1 MKATVVAQNK
11 KYLVEFKSDEQ
22 MISFLTNH
30 GHQVEKLDII
40 NEETLPA
47 MEKPVEL
54 PKISKPTGW
63 KTLEKSAVSDMTK
76 ETGAETKSMKLGGK
90 YNTFKYEP
98 DASLESNTS
107 NKNSEGS
114 IDSPALKGDEPKVSS
129 VEDTK
134 EVKSVKQPKVSYKDM
149 EDDSEEDTETE
160 EKEEVSESVKDF
172 LPRGGFIKDD
182 ETERKEGIWGGQGTD
197 EQIRKAKLIA
207 KVKHANGDRMG
218 RVTKEDLDNYASYLE
233 QYQEIFGLD
242 ESDEEI
248 FESVND
254 VVWGDIIDWANKS
267 LTDLYAQQHVN
278 DLVFKSRIKGI
289 VECLAGAAAYA
300 WDEPIEN
307 IKKRLFSSELM
318 KIVSN
323 DTEIKNLNEDITANP
338 IAKSQKVS
346 YFVRHQR
353 DGSWVI
359 VKYEN
364 GEVRIFSTFDSD
376 EYDEAEA
383 ECERLNSE
391 LINESSNEETKKH
404 EDKDDEFEKTHECS
418 WCGEKFS
425 ESEMR
430 CEKDM
435 GWLCEH
441 DWRYLESKE
450 GDLEEVDPSETG
462 LDETE
467 TNEDYQNGFEEGKF
481 AYESGHFISLEDRN
495 DLEGDSESEEFW
507 RGYDDGYESAKE
519 GLDDSEEELE
529 ENEDPITR
537 NPYADG
543 DDIASYAKSSM
554 WRPEDEELEEG
565 FKDGL
570 KKAGKFAK
578 NAVAGAAVA
587 GSLMTANPTNAQIS
601 PDGTNSTDGYLQAQ
615 VEDEGTQRVKY
626 ADIVKAGKPVT
637 INGYT
642 YSVED
647 LEQTRKEHGFDEVD
661 MDDIVNGIDPYYD
674 GATRPFADSD
684 ETLEDYLKS
693 QGEEY

>member
-30 GHQVEKLDII
+30 GHQVEKFDII

-129 VEDTK
+129 VEDTN
-134 EVKSVKQPKVSYKDM
+134 EVKSIKQPKASYKDM

-218 RVTKEDLDNYASYLE
+218 RVTKEDLDNYAYYLE

-242 ESDEEI
+242 ESKNSD
-248 FESVND
+248 
-254 VVWGDIIDWANKS
+254 
-267 LTDLYAQQHVN
+267 
-278 DLVFKSRIKGI
+278 
-289 VECLAGAAAYA
+289 
-300 WDEPIEN
+300 
-307 IKKRLFSSELM
+307 KKE
-318 KIVSN
+318 
-323 DTEIKNLNEDITANP
+323 
-338 IAKSQKVS
+338 
-346 YFVRHQR
+346 H
-353 DGSWVI
+353 
-359 VKYEN
+359 
-364 GEVRIFSTFDSD
+364 
-376 EYDEAEA
+376 
-383 ECERLNSE
+383 
-391 LINESSNEETKKH
+391 KH
-404 EDKDDEFEKTHECS
+404 EDDDEFEKTHECS
-418 WCGEKFS
+418 WCGEKFP
-425 ESEMR
+425 ESDMK

-441 DWRYLESKE
+441 DWKYLESKE
-450 GDLEEVDPSETG
+450 SDLEEVDPSETG

-481 AYESGHFISLEDRN
+481 AYETGHFISPEDRN

-529 ENEDPITR
+529 ENTDPITR
-537 NPYADG
+537 NPYKG
-543 DDIASYAKSSM
+543 DDIVSYAKSSM

-587 GSLMTANPTNAQIS
+587 GSLMTANPTTANA
-601 PDGTNSTDGYLQAQ
+601 TNMHPQSSEQ
-615 VEDEGTQRVKY
+615 VTYNDV
-626 ADIVKAGKPVT
+626 VKAGKPITVNGHTFT
-637 INGYT
+637 IQQ
-642 YSVED
+642 
-647 LEQTRKEHGFDEVD
+647 LQQLQKEQGFDEAD
-661 MDDIVNGIDPYYD
+661 MNDIVNGIDPYYD
-674 GATRPFADSD
+674 GATRPFADSN
-684 ETLEDYLKS
+684 ETLEDYLRAEDERHGGDISPDGSNS
-693 QGEEY
+693 QSDGYLRGFTEDDE